1 MLAAGGRPSYTGA
14 PYDVFIS
21 YSHGD
26 PRATGKSPL
35 AAWTHRLIDE
45 LRQDIEST
53 STEFDQLA
61 LWDDR
66 EADPASNLTP
76 MLKGHVASSA
86 LLLIVMSPRYLNSPW
101 CKDELAWFAQE
112 LRRRSEDEGCALV
125 VRALPTQEETWPA
138 ELKDGNGHSL
148 LGFWFHSR
156 PAKEGIRP
164 FGWPDPR
171 PSDREFFDALSR
183 LSTIVMQR
191 LRKVKQ
197 RAILRASV
205 TKAYKRS
212 GEKSKI
218 YLHCRRV
225 DIDSWRQTRDKLIER
240 GFEVLPNSHDCGTA
254 QKKGLPLIQE
264 LRRQRIAAYSNC
276 DALLVLRPQPG
287 SWINRELETVAF
299 DELRELEACY
309 RKHIPCAVL
318 DLVDDGALQH
328 ATFNITRFS
337 GDAKW
342 LESFVW
348 WLNEYTASVTP
359 DDGELSSEKMVRK
372 EWSHVH

>member
-1 MLAAGGRPSYTGA
+1 MLAAGGKPSYTGA

-35 AAWTHRLIDE
+35 AVWTHRLIDE

-76 MLKGHVASSA
+76 MLKDHVASSA

-101 CKDELAWFAQE
+101 CKDELTWFAQE
-112 LRRRSEDEGCALV
+112 LGRRSEDEGCALV

-138 ELKDGNGHSL
+138 ELKDGNGHSV
-148 LGFWFHSR
+148 LGFWFHPR

-191 LRKVKQ
+191 LRKIKQ
-197 RAILRASV
+197 RAILKNSITR
-205 TKAYKRS
+205 AYKRS
-212 GEKSKI
+212 GGRLKI
-218 YLHCRRV
+218 YLHGRQV
-225 DIDSWRQTRDKLIER
+225 DIDSWHQTRDKLIER
-240 GFEVLPNSHDCGTA
+240 GFEVFPHTLECGTT
-254 QKKGLPLIQE
+254 QKKALRLIQE

-287 SWINRELETVAF
+287 SWINSELETVAF

-309 RKHIPCAVL
+309 HKHIPSAVL
-318 DLVDDGALQH
+318 DLVNDGALQH
-328 ATFNITRFS
+328 ARFNVARFS
-337 GDAKW
+337 GDAEW

-348 WLNEYTASVTP
+348 WLNEYTTSVTP
-359 DDGELSSEKMVRK
+359 IDGELSSEKMVSKDRT
-372 EWSHVH
+372 HVH